1 MSEASRAALAERI
14 DKIEE
19 AYEFMLSYAARGR
32 ERDDDSDP
40 AAGVRRFLQNAIAA
54 LDGLAE
60 AADARARAI
69 GLSATVWQPY
79 SKILAAD
86 ATRARAA
93 FALVL
98 ARPAIGS
105 AMIDN
110 LNASIHV
117 RTVVSDLFLIDSALE
132 AKAER

>member
-32 ERDDDSDP
+32 ERDDDNDP
-40 AAGVRRFLQNAIAA
+40 SGGVRRFLHNAVGA

-60 AADARARAI
+60 AADARALAI
-69 GLSATVWQPY
+69 GLDAAIWQPY
-79 SKILAAD
+79 SEILAAD
-86 ATRARAA
+86 ARRARAA

-98 ARPAIGS
+98 AQTAIGS

-110 LNASIHV
+110 LNASVHL
-117 RTVVSDLFLIDSALE
+117 RTVVSDLFLIDSVLD